1 MKKAADIKG
10 ADDAPISSTF
20 GMEEGSGVVS
30 IRTSVEK
37 LHNVLEVG

>member
-10 ADDAPISSTF
+10 AEEAPISSTL
-20 GMEEGSGVVS
+20 GILSGRGVVS

-37 LHNVLEVG
+37 LGEY